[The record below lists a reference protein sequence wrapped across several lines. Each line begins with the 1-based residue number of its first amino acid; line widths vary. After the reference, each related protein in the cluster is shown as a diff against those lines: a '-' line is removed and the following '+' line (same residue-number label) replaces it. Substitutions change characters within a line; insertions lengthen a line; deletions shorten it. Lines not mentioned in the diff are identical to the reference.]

1 MTSGGITGTPSALPT
16 ATPTDWQIV
25 DGYLIGPF
33 SDLTDAALAGANLT
47 DSNLRSTNLTDAD
60 MSGSNLTD
68 SSIRYTNLEDTNLT
82 DAILTDVTSLGIQ
95 GTPQALP
102 PGWELVNGV
111 LEMTTIP
118 PLSRRSATRISSAAA
133 STARLAA
140 GPSAAAA
147 PRTQSPSAASSSPP
161 AVTTPQRGID
171 VYAPDVCQTSAAWQQ
186 NAVNEMRGI
195 KSLGANSVSIAFPFY
210 TTSPTGNSVFG
221 ADLCNDPESPL
232 PPLQSPSPARLAVLV
247 RAAESVGLQV
257 MIRPLMEQSNLYV
270 LGDWRGDID
279 PTSPTA
285 WFTSYEGFLKPYLEM
300 AQANNVALFSISSE
314 LSSLSLEKAWA
325 PTIAFVHSLYTGEL
339 VFDSSWNYD
348 SGEVHQGT
356 AVALDA
362 YPPLA
367 QPNTA
372 TVAQLLAGWN
382 DYLKVQPLPTTAT
395 HVTFDEVGIAAADGA
410 YADPNIP
417 PANATFNQT
426 IQANWFTAA
435 CEFVKQHK
443 LEGMYFWGQQLSLNL
458 GNLITRPNPQQVS
471 ELQPAAQAAIRKCF
485 A

>member
-1 MTSGGITGTPSALPT
+1 MAGPRTPS
-16 ATPTDWQIV
+16 
-25 DGYLIGPF
+25 
-33 SDLTDAALAGANLT
+33 
-47 DSNLRSTNLTDAD
+47 
-60 MSGSNLTD
+60 
-68 SSIRYTNLEDTNLT
+68 SSK
-82 DAILTDVTSLGIQ
+82 
-95 GTPQALP
+95 
-102 PGWELVNGV
+102 
-111 LEMTTIP
+111 
-118 PLSRRSATRISSAAA
+118 
-133 STARLAA
+133 
-140 GPSAAAA
+140 
-147 PRTQSPSAASSSPP
+147 ASSSPP

-171 VYAPDVCQTSAAWQQ
+171 IYAPDVCQTAAAWQQ
-186 NAVNEMRGI
+186 NATNEMRGI

-210 TTSPTGNSVFG
+210 TTSPTSNSLFG
-221 ADLCNDPESPL
+221 ADLCDNPESPL
-232 PPLQSPSPARLAVLV
+232 PPLQSPTPARLAVLV

-257 MIRPLMEQSNLYV
+257 MIRPLMEQSNLYI

-279 PTSPTA
+279 PTNPTA
-285 WFTSYEGFLKPYLEM
+285 WFTSYESFLKPYLEM
-300 AQANNVALFSISSE
+300 AQANNVAIFSISSE
-314 LSSLSLEKAWA
+314 LSSLSTEKAWT
-325 PTIAFVHSLYTGEL
+325 PTIAFVHSLYTGQL
-339 VFDSSWNYD
+339 VFDSSWNFD

-367 QPNTA
+367 QSNTA

-382 DYLKVQPLPTTAT
+382 DYLKVQPLPAAAT

-417 PANATFNQT
+417 PATVTFNQT

-458 GNLITRPNPQQVS
+458 GNLITQPNPQQVS

-485 A
+485 ASK